1 MTTKLTILVMAK
13 APLPGRVKT
22 RLTPPFTPD
31 EAAALAAAA
40 LADTLQV
47 ALAAPARRR
56 VVVLD
61 GAPGDWLPAGFDVLP
76 QVRGGLDERIA
87 AALDTVT
94 GAVLL
99 IGMDTPQMT
108 VSQLTVSFA
117 AHDAWF
123 GPAEDGGFWALG
135 LARSDPTLVRGV
147 PMSRDCTG
155 AVQLGRLVDAGLR
168 VGVLPRLRDVDTAA
182 CAVEV
187 AAQAP
192 HTRFAALH
200 TRFTA
205 GAVPA

>member
-1 MTTKLTILVMAK
+1 MTSELTILVMAK

-99 IGMDTPQMT
+99 VGMDTPQMT

-135 LARSDPTLVRGV
+135 LARSDPRLVRGV
-147 PMSRDCTG
+147 SMSRDCTG
-155 AVQLGRLVDAGLR
+155 AVQVGRLVDAGLR
-168 VGVLPRLRDVDTAA
+168 VGMLPRLRDVDTAA

-187 AAQAP
+187 AALAP

-205 GAVPA
+205 GAVRA

>member
-1 MTTKLTILVMAK
+1 MTSELTILVMAK

-99 IGMDTPQMT
+99 VGMDTPQMT

-155 AVQLGRLVDAGLR
+155 AVQVGRLVDAGLR
-168 VGVLPRLRDVDTAA
+168 VGMLPRLRDVDTAA

-187 AAQAP
+187 AALAP

-205 GAVPA
+205 GAVRA